1 MINENK
7 LTVENKENE
16 RIVPY
21 VLIFDVDGVL
31 THPSEKKVTEHG
43 LFSQFIK
50 RLEAGEPLIL
60 NTGRAV
66 DFMVKRILE
75 PLEQL
80 VADKKLLKNLFAIGE
95 KGAVSVQYNNI
106 GERTEYV
113 DQSISVPESLQIEAR
128 QIVERKF
135 SDIAFYDATKKT
147 MISIEMLDG
156 LSVDEFRKKQG
167 DLNIELKELLT
178 RHGLTA
184 EYKVDPSRIA
194 TDVENNHV
202 GKGLGVQ
209 KALKW
214 LAEQKI
220 KPEQFITFGDSPSD
234 VAMADELHQRG
245 LPVEFV
251 FVGEKILL
259 AGKKLEFPVTYT
271 VEQCEGGTME
281 YLKNLN

>member
-7 LTVENKENE
+7 PIE
-16 RIVPY
+16 RIIPY

-31 THPSEKKVTEHG
+31 THPSEKKVTELG
-43 LFSQFIK
+43 IFNQFIK
-50 RLEAGEPLIL
+50 RLEAGEPVIL

-66 DFMVKRILE
+66 DFMLKRILE

-80 VADKKLLKNLFAIGE
+80 VEDKKLLKNLFAVGE
-95 KGAVSVQYNNI
+95 KGAVSVQYNDM

-113 DQSISVPESLQIEAR
+113 DQSISVPEELQIEAR
-128 QIVERKF
+128 QLVDKKF
-135 SDIAFYDATKKT
+135 SDIAFYDTTKKT

-167 DLNIELKELLT
+167 DLNIKLAELLT
-178 RHGLTA
+178 RHGLTT
-184 EYKVDPSRIA
+184 EYKVDPSRIS

-234 VAMADELHQRG
+234 IAMADELYQRG
-245 LPVEFV
+245 LSVEFV
-251 FVGEKILL
+251 FVGEKNLL

-271 VEQCEGGTME
+271 AKQCESGTME
-281 YLKNLN
+281 YLENLK

>member
-7 LTVENKENE
+7 PIFETKENE

-31 THPSEKKVTEHG
+31 THPSEKKVTELG
-43 LFSQFIK
+43 IYNQFIK
-50 RLEAGEPLIL
+50 RLEAGEPVII

-66 DFMVKRILE
+66 DFMLKRILE

-80 VADKKLLKNLFAIGE
+80 VADRKILRNLFAVGE
-95 KGAVSVQYNNI
+95 KGAVSVQYNNK

-113 DQSISVPESLQIEAR
+113 DQSISVPEALQIEAR
-128 QIVERKF
+128 QLVEERF
-135 SDIAFYDATKKT
+135 SGVVFYDTTKKT

-156 LSVDEFRKKQG
+156 LSVDEFIKRQS
-167 DLNIELKELLT
+167 DLNIELMGLLT
-178 RHGLTA
+178 RHGLAT

-209 KALKW
+209 KALEW

-220 KPEQFITFGDSPSD
+220 KPERFIAFGDSPSD

-251 FVGEKILL
+251 FVGEKNLL
-259 AGKKLEFPVTYT
+259 AGKKLEFPITYT

-281 YLKNLN
+281 YLENLK